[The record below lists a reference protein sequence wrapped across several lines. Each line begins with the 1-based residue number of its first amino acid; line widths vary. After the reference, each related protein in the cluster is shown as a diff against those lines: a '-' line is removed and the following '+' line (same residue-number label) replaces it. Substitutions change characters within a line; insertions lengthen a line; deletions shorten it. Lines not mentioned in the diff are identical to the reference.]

1 MNSSI
6 ITSTYLSA
14 PISPLIVSASPKE
27 IKVGNNYEKCPAY
40 NNNACV
46 PDVGLSVLHLLIDLI
61 LRATLGEKH
70 YYPAFHK

>member
-6 ITSTYLSA
+6 ITSAYLSA
-14 PISPLIVSASPKE
+14 PIYPLIVSTSPKE

-46 PDVGLSVLHLLIDLI
+46 PDVGLFYI
-61 LRATLGEKH
+61 
-70 YYPAFHK
+70 Y